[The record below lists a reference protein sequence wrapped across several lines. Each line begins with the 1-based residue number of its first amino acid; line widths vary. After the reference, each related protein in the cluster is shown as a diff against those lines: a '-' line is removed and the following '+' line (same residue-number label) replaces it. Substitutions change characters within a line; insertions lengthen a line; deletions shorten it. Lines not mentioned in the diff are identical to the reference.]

1 METIVVSVG
10 GSIIV
15 PSGIDYNF
23 LVSLRKTA
31 VEISKKHKLVI
42 CTGGGHTAREYI
54 SILRKAGADN
64 HTQDIA
70 GIDATRLN
78 ARLVASFISAGKKA
92 KCSTEVPKSLEEI
105 GHLLKA
111 NNIVVCGG
119 LGPGKTSD
127 GTTADIARFL
137 KAKAMYN
144 LTNVK
149 GLFDKDPSVTKKAK
163 FISNIS
169 REDFR
174 KVMAMVHE
182 KPGQHF
188 VLDSYAEKIAREA
201 KIRVVILKGMNNLLK
216 AVEGKRFVGTIIE

>member
-1 METIVVSVG
+1 M
-10 GSIIV
+10 
-15 PSGIDYNF
+15 
-23 LVSLRKTA
+23 
-31 VEISKKHKLVI
+31 
-42 CTGGGHTAREYI
+42 
-54 SILRKAGADN
+54 
-64 HTQDIA
+64 
-70 GIDATRLN
+70 
-78 ARLVASFISAGKKA
+78 
-92 KCSTEVPKSLEEI
+92 
-105 GHLLKA
+105 LKA

-149 GLFDKDPSVTKKAK
+149 GLFDKDPSANKKAK

-201 KIRVVILKGMNNLLK
+201 KIRVVILKGMGNLLK
-216 AVEGKRFVGTIIE
+216 AVEGKKFVGTIIE

>member
-1 METIVVSVG
+1 MKIIVVSVG

-15 PSGIDYNF
+15 PDGIDYNF
-23 LVSLRKTA
+23 LVSLKKTA
-31 VEISKKHKLVI
+31 VEIVKKNKLVI
-42 CTGGGHTAREYI
+42 CTGGGSTAREYI
-54 SILRKAGADN
+54 SALRKAGADN
-64 HTQDIA
+64 HTQDIV

-78 ARLVASFISAGKKA
+78 ARLVASFLSAGKKIKA
-92 KCSTEVPKSLEEI
+92 NAEIPKSLKEI
-105 GHLLKA
+105 KALLGK
-111 NNIVVCGG
+111 NNCVVCGG

-137 KAKAMYN
+137 KAEAMYN

-149 GLFDKDPSVTKKAK
+149 GLFDKDPSANKNAK

-174 KVMAMVHE
+174 KIMLMVHE

-188 VLDSYAEKIAREA
+188 VLDSYAEKIARES
-201 KIRVVILKGMNNLLK
+201 KIRVVILKGMDNLLK
-216 AVEGKRFVGTIIE
+216 AVKGQRFVGTIIE